1 MTNIRKGIEL
11 TDILEEKVTL
21 LPYGNDVLLLDK
33 DLETI
38 FAFNETHYSA
48 LLQVCHHLKESRVN
62 NEKVE

>member
-11 TDILEEKVTL
+11 TDILEEKVTFL
-21 LPYGNDVLLLDK
+21 TYGNDVLLLDK

-48 LLQVCHHLKESRVN
+48 LLQVCSHLKKAGVN
-62 NEKVE
+62 NDKVE